1 MRFLTRFAPWTF
13 RSALYV
19 LFLDKDKDCQVRGGF
34 PLSETI
40 SSVLRYS
47 AAGVPPPGLGGSLPE
62 SGEWPSPYGVHA
74 SPPKRR
80 SGVGKYWF

>member
-1 MRFLTRFAPWTF
+1 MQFLTRDFSK
-13 RSALYV
+13 RLV
-19 LFLDKDKDCQVRGGF
+19 LSGTGGF
-34 PLSETI
+34 PFSETI

-47 AAGVPPPGLGGSLPE
+47 AAGVPPPGVGGSLPE

-74 SPPKRR
+74 PLRLASPPKRR